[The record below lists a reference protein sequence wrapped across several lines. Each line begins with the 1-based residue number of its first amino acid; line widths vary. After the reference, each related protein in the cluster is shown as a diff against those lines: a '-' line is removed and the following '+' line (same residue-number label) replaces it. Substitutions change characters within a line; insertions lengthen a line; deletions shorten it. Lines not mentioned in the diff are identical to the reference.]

1 MIKSGRKLKQELLSP
16 KSDDPNVLEQS
27 YCALEQKLSCCDGIG
42 YRLNFKGAYTQ
53 ASLCDCVSS
62 CKTCFGRV
70 RRMQNG
76 ASCPCRTPNP
86 GRVVNILNSA
96 SIPSRY
102 GAAKLDKFS
111 NFSGNGREALQAV
124 AMWLREFKVDQPQGL
139 LLGGP
144 VGVGKTYLLAAIAKN
159 FAARGLTVKFVDFF
173 QLLNE
178 LKAAYSDSKSDAGV
192 LKPLIDVDVLIIDE
206 MGKGRNSDWEMSI
219 LDQVVMGRYNQNR
232 IVVAS
237 TNYDL
242 KPQKAV
248 PLAQKDLMQDNYNGG
263 FNLDRYE
270 TLEARIGQRI
280 YSRLIETCAIL
291 ELSGNDFRRQFMED
305 HKLMNK
311 IKPPSAPMERR

>member
-1 MIKSGRKLKQELLSP
+1 
-16 KSDDPNVLEQS
+16 
-27 YCALEQKLSCCDGIG
+27 
-42 YRLNFKGAYTQ
+42 
-53 ASLCDCVSS
+53 
-62 CKTCFGRV
+62 
-70 RRMQNG
+70 
-76 ASCPCRTPNP
+76 
-86 GRVVNILNSA
+86 
-96 SIPSRY
+96 
-102 GAAKLDKFS
+102 
-111 NFSGNGREALQAV
+111 
-124 AMWLREFKVDQPQGL
+124 MWLREFKVDNPKGL

-144 VGVGKTYLLAAIAKN
+144 VGVGKTYLLSAIAKN

-192 LKPLIDVDVLIIDE
+192 LKPLINVDVLIIDE

-242 KPQKAV
+242 KPKKTV
-248 PLAQKDLMQDNYNGG
+248 PLAQKDLQEGFNNNGG

-280 YSRLIETCAIL
+280 YSRLIETCAIM
-291 ELSGNDFRRQFMED
+291 ELTGNDFRRQFID
-305 HKLMNK
+305 SHKLITK
-311 IKPPSAPMERR
+311 PSAPSTDRRHP